1 MGKASDWVRR
11 DGLLHIESCALLVIV
26 LSLGLPVWAAALIG
40 LAVGVGKEVWDRF
53 HGGVPS
59 WHDVFCDII
68 GVAVGS
74 LVGWVAIAVNVY
86 I

>member
-1 MGKASDWVRR
+1 MGKISDWVRR

-26 LSLGLPVWAAALIG
+26 LSLGLPVWAASVLG
-40 LAVGVGKEVWDRF
+40 LLVGIGKEVWDRY

-59 WHDVFCDII
+59 WHDFFCDCI
-68 GVAVGS
+68 GVALGA
-74 LVGWVAIAVNVY
+74 LVGWAAIALNVY